1 MAGYRKTKRDV
12 LELFIHN
19 LINNLLN
26 VFLYLG
32 YFFGKIFKGQHKQL
46 LRNIEL
52 KDIYTGQRCF
62 VLGNGP
68 SLNNQK
74 IELLKDEVVF
84 MVNRSFL
91 DPRYADISPKYHV
104 IIDDKLSTGEW
115 PITYLD
121 EILNKNPN
129 VIFLLNSKWFELD
142 KFTKYK
148 EKCEIYWIDQSL
160 KLSNY
165 SVGKTIDLTKRT
177 FGGFVVEQ
185 GVIAA
190 SYMGFSDI
198 FITGVDG
205 DGFANLLLNQQ
216 SHSYGVNEDD
226 IEKFSSWQGVRQSI
240 CSVCKWML
248 TWHYLDE
255 YIISNKSKIT
265 NLSGRG
271 IITMV
276 ATDEFTKIKK

>member
-121 EILNKNPN
+121 EILNKNVTSAIKRIN
-129 VIFLLNSKWFELD
+129 IALDGINIYAFYNNLL
-142 KFTKYK
+142 
-148 EKCEIYWIDQSL
+148 
-160 KLSNY
+160 
-165 SVGKTIDLTKRT
+165 
-177 FGGFVVEQ
+177 
-185 GVIAA
+185 
-190 SYMGFSDI
+190 
-198 FITGVDG
+198 
-205 DGFANLLLNQQ
+205 ANLRTNIYISKCRDLGINSYDISKKLN
-216 SHSYGVNEDD
+216 
-226 IEKFSSWQGVRQSI
+226 
-240 CSVCKWML
+240 L
-248 TWHYLDE
+248 
-255 YIISNKSKIT
+255 
-265 NLSGRG
+265 
-271 IITMV
+271 
-276 ATDEFTKIKK
+276 